1 MELEMEDLIHLAKT
15 KNIPV
20 IEVGEGISWSENQTT
35 FDYLSPPKGNY
46 VGNNSSLVL
55 LMRSAG
61 PSFLFT
67 GDMEIDS
74 EEKFLRRYTA
84 IDFGELILKA
94 GHHGSKT
101 SSSDQFIDFLR
112 PELAI
117 VSAGRNNIYGHP
129 HPGVLDTFSK
139 YNIPVLETAKNG
151 SIIILV
157 KDGHY
162 SVKSSAQ

>member
-1 MELEMEDLIHLAKT
+1 MKSGKGFLGRKIKQPFE
-15 KNIPV
+15 
-20 IEVGEGISWSENQTT
+20 
-35 FDYLSPPKGNY
+35 YLSPPKGNY

-74 EEKFLRRYTA
+74 EEKFLRRNTA
-84 IDFGELILKA
+84 IDFGELIVKA

-117 VSAGRNNIYGHP
+117 VSAGRKNMYGHP
-129 HPGVLDTFSK
+129 HPQVLDTFSK